1 MADTEAKWYILH
13 TYSGYENKVAND
25 IMKVVENRNLQN
37 VIEEVYLP
45 VEMTKQT
52 KENGKEVEVEEK
64 LFPSYVFV
72 KMIITNESWYICR
85 NTRGVT
91 GFVGPGSQPTPL
103 SEEEVK
109 NLGIIEKETSISF
122 DAGDRVSIKS
132 RLRASRASLRA
143 LISST
148 APLTSMYPC
157 SEDPPRLH
165 LSFQLSP
172 RSDAYAQTNFK
183 FFMEDK
189 KSWHRRL
196 QDL

>member
-85 NTRGVT
+85 KRRYRFRRSRVTAYSSERRRG
-91 GFVGPGSQPTPL
+91 Q
-103 SEEEVK
+103 E
-109 NLGIIEKETSISF
+109 
-122 DAGDRVSIKS
+122 
-132 RLRASRASLRA
+132 
-143 LISST
+143 
-148 APLTSMYPC
+148 
-157 SEDPPRLH
+157 PR
-165 LSFQLSP
+165 
-172 RSDAYAQTNFK
+172 YY
-183 FFMEDK
+183 
-189 KSWHRRL
+189 
-196 QDL
+196 

>member
-1 MADTEAKWYILH
+1 
-13 TYSGYENKVAND
+13 
-25 IMKVVENRNLQN
+25 MKVVENRNLQN

-103 SEEEVK
+103 SEEEVFEGVVK
-109 NLGIIEKETSISF
+109 SI
-122 DAGDRVSIKS
+122 D
-132 RLRASRASLRA
+132 LEH
-143 LISST
+143 ST
-148 APLTSMYPC
+148 ADVDVSMFGRSTPATL
-157 SEDPPRLH
+157 E
-165 LSFQLSP
+165 LS
-172 RSDAYAQTNFK
+172 AIAK
-183 FFMEDK
+183 I
-189 KSWHRRL
+189 
-196 QDL
+196 